1 MSNLMKKA
9 KRSNIDLRKRSTI
22 IVETAEIDKMS
33 QAELVQRIKKLNAEI
48 RRERGEDNDL
58 DFMIYEPK
66 VRAIKRMRMVL
77 RDRLSLK

>member
-1 MSNLMKKA
+1 MSNTIKKV
-9 KRSNIDLRKRSTI
+9 KRSNIDLRKRSAI

-48 RRERGEDNDL
+48 RLERSEENDL

-66 VRAIKRMRMVL
+66 VRAIKRMRKVL
-77 RDRLSLK
+77 RDRLCLK